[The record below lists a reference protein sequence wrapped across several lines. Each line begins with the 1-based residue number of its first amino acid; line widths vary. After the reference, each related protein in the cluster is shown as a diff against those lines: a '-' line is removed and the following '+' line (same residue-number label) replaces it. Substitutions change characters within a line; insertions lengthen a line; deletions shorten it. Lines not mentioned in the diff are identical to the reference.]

1 MLVGINY
8 EKRTKRHE
16 CKVERLRNQSGT
28 QGGTQGGT
36 QIEDL
41 NTWIETQIRI
51 NPNITTIS
59 LSKMA
64 GVSVRTIKRRMAD
77 MPNIRFV
84 GSGYSGHWEITPSTI
99 SAKRA
104 HH

>member
-1 MLVGINY
+1 MRCVAL
-8 EKRTKRHE
+8 R
-16 CKVERLRNQSGT
+16 ERSFLLALIMTNVPSSMNVRLNGWGT

-41 NTWIETQIRI
+41 STWIETQIRT
-51 NPNITTIS
+51 NPNITTES

-64 GVSVRTIKRRMAD
+64 GVSVRTIKRRIAD

-84 GSGYSGHWEITPSTI
+84 GSGYSGHWEIIPTDQ
-99 SAKRA
+99 
-104 HH
+104 